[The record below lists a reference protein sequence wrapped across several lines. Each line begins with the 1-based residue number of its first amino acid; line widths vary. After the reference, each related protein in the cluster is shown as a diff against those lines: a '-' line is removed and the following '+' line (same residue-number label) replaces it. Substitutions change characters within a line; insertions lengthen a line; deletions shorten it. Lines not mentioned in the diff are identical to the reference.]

1 MSNLDKKKIRLDM
14 LLLKRGFAPS
24 RHRAQAII
32 GAGKVLVNG
41 KLCDKSGTKFS
52 PDVLIELK
60 EKDHPYVS
68 RGGLKLEHAI
78 KEFNITIDNLVCIDV
93 GASTGGFTDCLLK
106 HGAKKVYAIDVGY
119 GQLDISLRENKKVIV
134 MERQNIRYLTPRDL
148 SEKCDL
154 ATIDTSFISLKLVV
168 PCVIPLLKE
177 RGEIIALI
185 KPQFE
190 AGAKFLKKGVVKDE
204 NIRKR
209 VVDELC
215 QYFIQE
221 LGLLC
226 RGVVA
231 SPILGPKGNKEFL
244 CYLKL
249 NNK

>member
-1 MSNLDKKKIRLDM
+1 MRLDV
-14 LLLKRGFAPS
+14 LLLDRGLAPS

-52 PDVLIELK
+52 PDVSIELK

-78 KEFNITIDNLVCIDV
+78 KEFDITIDNLVCIDV

-106 HGAKKVYAIDVGY
+106 CGAKRVYAVDVGY
-119 GQLDISLRENKKVIV
+119 GQLDISLRENDKVV
-134 MERQNIRYLTPRDL
+134 VLERTNIRHLSPNDL
-148 SEKCDL
+148 PEKCDL

-168 PCVIPLLKE
+168 PCVIPFLKE

-190 AGAKFLKKGVVKDE
+190 AGAKFLKKGVVRDE
-204 NIRKR
+204 NVRRK
-209 VVDELC
+209 VVDDLC
-215 QYFIQE
+215 LFFTKE
-221 LGLLC
+221 LGLIC
-226 RGVVA
+226 KGVVA

-249 NNK
+249 NNT